1 MNTMNLVT
9 YLDFGPSFAR
19 AASQG
24 LQAWAVVIRSQ
35 DGVGEATLLS
45 EINRRERFALVETW
59 AEPAQ
64 LDARVASGAR
74 LDPAIAAGLSASPDE
89 RIGEPFSIGPPRPS
103 GPRSLHVLVHVDVVP
118 FNLTAVGDWL
128 KAEAEAARLAPGSLR
143 YDIWRQLN
151 RPNHFT
157 VVQVWADQA
166 AYARR
171 VESSAAR
178 TFRDNLLTV
187 KGALYDERRYQTLD
201 WAA

>member
-1 MNTMNLVT
+1 MNLVT

-19 AASQG
+19 AAIPG
-24 LQAWAVVIRSQ
+24 LQAWAAFVRSQ
-35 DGVGEATLLS
+35 DGSGEATLLC
-45 EINRRERFALVETW
+45 EINRAERFALVETW
-59 AEPAQ
+59 ADPAQ
-64 LDARVASGAR
+64 LDARLASGPR
-74 LDPAIAAGLSASPDE
+74 LEPAVAAGLAASPDE
-89 RIGEPFSIGPPRPS
+89 RIGEPFSIEASRPTAP
-103 GPRSLHVLVHVDVVP
+103 GSLHVLVHVDVTP
-118 FNLTAVGDWL
+118 FNLAAVGDWL
-128 KAEAEAARLAPGSLR
+128 KAEAEAARLAPGSQR
-143 YDIWRQLN
+143 YDIWRQLD